1 MIFPDGKRIILL
13 AEGRLVNLGCGTGHP
28 SYVMSSSFANQVI
41 AQIELF
47 TQTAKYPVGVYVLPK
62 HLDEKVARLQLTK
75 LGAELTAAHRRAG
88 AIYRRVE
95 AGAVQGGALPL
106 LAPNFDFGTR
116 SMHDLCMATKTISIE
131 IDAYE
136 LLVRERRDPK
146 ESFSRV
152 IRRVL
157 SERPALT
164 AGDLLD
170 AMKAF
175 EGRGAGPR
183 RRRSRDAAA

>member
-1 MIFPDGKRIILL
+1 LL
-13 AEGRLVNLGCGTGHP
+13 EP
-28 SYVMSSSFANQVI
+28 I
-41 AQIELF
+41 
-47 TQTAKYPVGVYVLPK
+47 
-62 HLDEKVARLQLTK
+62 D
-75 LGAELTAAHRRAG
+75 
-88 AIYRRVE
+88 
-95 AGAVQGGALPL
+95 
-106 LAPNFDFGTR
+106 FDADAS
-116 SMHDLCMATKTISIE
+116 SMHDLCLATKTISIE

-136 LLVRERRDPK
+136 LLVRERKDPK

-183 RRRSRDAAA
+183 RPRSRDAAA

>member
-1 MIFPDGKRIILL
+1 M
-13 AEGRLVNLGCGTGHP
+13 A
-28 SYVMSSSFANQVI
+28 Y
-41 AQIELF
+41 
-47 TQTAKYPVGVYVLPK
+47 
-62 HLDEKVARLQLTK
+62 
-75 LGAELTAAHRRAG
+75 AG
-88 AIYRRVE
+88 ARPRYQFTRKCLIVNWYVKSATRF
-95 AGAVQGGALPL
+95 QPLPWRT
-106 LAPNFDFGTR
+106 FDFDTQA
-116 SMHDLCMATKTISIE
+116 MHDLCMATKTISIE

-136 LLVRERRDPK
+136 LLVRERKDPK

>member
-1 MIFPDGKRIILL
+1 
-13 AEGRLVNLGCGTGHP
+13 
-28 SYVMSSSFANQVI
+28 
-41 AQIELF
+41 
-47 TQTAKYPVGVYVLPK
+47 VLR
-62 HLDEKVARLQLTK
+62 D
-75 LGAELTAAHRRAG
+75 
-88 AIYRRVE
+88 
-95 AGAVQGGALPL
+95 
-106 LAPNFDFGTR
+106 FDFDTR
-116 SMHDLCMATKTISIE
+116 PMHDLCMATKTISIE
-131 IDAYE
+131 IDAYD
-136 LLVRERRDPK
+136 LLVRERKDPK

>member
-1 MIFPDGKRIILL
+1 MADRGLL
-13 AEGRLVNLGCGTGHP
+13 PT
-28 SYVMSSSFANQVI
+28 I
-41 AQIELF
+41 A
-47 TQTAKYPVGVYVLPK
+47 VS
-62 HLDEKVARLQLTK
+62 
-75 LGAELTAAHRRAG
+75 
-88 AIYRRVE
+88 
-95 AGAVQGGALPL
+95 
-106 LAPNFDFGTR
+106 NFDLDTQP
-116 SMHDLCMATKTISIE
+116 MHDLCMVTKTISIE

-136 LLVRERRDPK
+136 LLVRERKDPK

>member
-1 MIFPDGKRIILL
+1 MFVPNG
-13 AEGRLVNLGCGTGHP
+13 N
-28 SYVMSSSFANQVI
+28 SSSHLPNGRGD
-41 AQIELF
+41 
-47 TQTAKYPVGVYVLPK
+47 TQRAF
-62 HLDEKVARLQLTK
+62 EARLGERMLSEMVAK
-75 LGAELTAAHRRAG
+75 DNNPISLS
-88 AIYRRVE
+88 
-95 AGAVQGGALPL
+95 
-106 LAPNFDFGTR
+106 NFDFDTQ

-136 LLVRERRDPK
+136 LLVRERKDPK

>member
-1 MIFPDGKRIILL
+1 MHERPNGWSTTRRHLQTQGSNEQSHTGGGDSREGYERLDSNDISEVAGCCQDAAAADQQRDADPGREAESCPDIFG
-13 AEGRLVNLGCGTGHP
+13 
-28 SYVMSSSFANQVI
+28 
-41 AQIELF
+41 LF
-47 TQTAKYPVGVYVLPK
+47 DSHAWP
-62 HLDEKVARLQLTK
+62 
-75 LGAELTAAHRRAG
+75 
-88 AIYRRVE
+88 
-95 AGAVQGGALPL
+95 
-106 LAPNFDFGTR
+106 
-116 SMHDLCMATKTISIE
+116 MHDLCMATKTISIE

-136 LLVRERRDPK
+136 LLVREKRDPK

-164 AGDLLD
+164 AGDLLE

-183 RRRSRDAAA
+183 RRRDRNAAA